1 MLKPPSKKNKV
12 QQSDFQKKLFNSR
25 SVAKGLQIG
34 RQMGKVS
41 KTVSDTDIA
50 YIRNVFA
57 YLTV

>member
-25 SVAKGLQIG
+25 SVAKGLQMV

>member
-12 QQSDFQKKLFNSR
+12 QQSDFQKNLFNSR
-25 SVAKGLQIG
+25 SVAKGLQMV